1 MGWFWQILGEIK
13 FRICWSL
20 FSSHDSKVITLVM
33 GMLMAGVN
41 TLNESAMDGI
51 SRSSFTFC
59 FLMSERVVAV
69 RRGLWCRY
77 KMTIWEAIW
86 WSLRKSCIVLSGV
99 VCWASVTIVLTI
111 IGVRERACYGE
122 GVRAN
127 RVAFGIW
134 RWPFC
139 RWIFLNWSITSMNPF
154 RNSSISVTSCGNGIW
169 AWNVILISLTVWANS
184 KISAGWVDWLKL
196 I

>member
-1 MGWFWQILGEIK
+1 MG
-13 FRICWSL
+13 
-20 FSSHDSKVITLVM
+20 V
-33 GMLMAGVN
+33 LMAGVN
-41 TLNESAMDGI
+41 FPNEFTADGI
-51 SRSSFTFC
+51 SRSICCTIILFT
-59 FLMSERVVAV
+59 EGVVAE

-86 WSLRKSCIVLSGV
+86 WSLCKSCIVLSGV

-134 RWPFC
+134 RWSFC

-154 RNSSISVTSCGNGIW
+154 RNSSIPVTSSGNCIW
-169 AWNVILISLTVWANS
+169 TWNVIIDSLTVWANS
-184 KISAGWVDWLKL
+184 NISASWIDWLKL